1 MYIMGSFPSS
11 FPAFFWGYDHVNICC
26 SINDAWLKLQHVFF
40 RDKFLWV
47 LLLEL
52 YLAFWLFYFI
62 SMVKS
67 KCKANVKLVKA
78 KIS

>member
-1 MYIMGSFPSS
+1 MYIMGSFLFS
-11 FPAFFWGYDHVNICC
+11 FPAFLWGYDHVNIYR
-26 SINDAWLKLQHVFF
+26 SVNDAWRKLHVFF

-47 LLLEL
+47 PLLEL

-62 SMVKS
+62 TIVKS
-67 KCKANVKLVKA
+67 KCKANLKLVKA